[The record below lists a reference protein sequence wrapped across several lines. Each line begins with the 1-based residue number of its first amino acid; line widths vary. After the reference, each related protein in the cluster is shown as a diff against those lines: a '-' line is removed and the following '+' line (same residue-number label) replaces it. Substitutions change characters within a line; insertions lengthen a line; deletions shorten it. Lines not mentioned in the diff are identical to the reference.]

1 MFLLFSCCISS
12 GFWWY
17 DDVGCPADVGTRVA
31 LQRCRGKQRFWAVC
45 IGWKMR
51 CGRARTTATPSIPHY
66 PCVSSNDMSSK
77 LANTLGTSSF
87 ATDCVASLWPLGN
100 VRKIVRHKES
110 IWTWKFHALEGCI
123 LFTVPHQVLDI
134 NRNAIKLRSLK
145 FRTCKSSCT
154 LDLPGICSFQ
164 GSFPMQD
171 LAATWSKDC
180 TFDFKKN
187 KLPKHFPASK
197 ANRANECSTDV
208 HKLSPQQKEWKR
220 EEKERRR
227 ICYDLRAVARTVHLK
242 KVKIWAGWGHIHLK
256 SNKISWFCKCA
267 WQKV

>member
-1 MFLLFSCCISS
+1 MIWWCRVSS
-12 GFWWY
+12 
-17 DDVGCPADVGTRVA
+17 
-31 LQRCRGKQRFWAVC
+31 RCRHS
-45 IGWKMR
+45 R
-51 CGRARTTATPSIPHY
+51 CTATMQREAEILGGLHWMKDALRASQDNSDSQHPSLSVWVLKRHVLKTRKHPGNFI
-66 PCVSSNDMSSK
+66 
-77 LANTLGTSSF
+77 F
-87 ATDCVASLWPLGN
+87 RDCVASLWPLGN
-100 VRKIVRHKES
+100 VRKIVRRKES